1 MKALLACLLLT
12 GCATVPPE
20 VIYKNVEVPVKV
32 SCITTL
38 PDRPLRFTPCPATVT
53 NSTCIKLAAKDI
65 ETLAAAVDSAYLL
78 LEACK

>member
-1 MKALLACLLLT
+1 MKYLFACLLLT

-20 VIYKNVEVPVKV
+20 VVYKNVEVPVKV

-38 PDRPLRFTPCPATVT
+38 PDRPVRLTPCPASVP
-53 NSTCIKLAAKDI
+53 NGACIKLAAKDI